1 MVEEEKTLNP
11 IYIVPEDLLE
21 EIFLRLPLKSILRF
35 KAVSKEWRSIM
46 ESRSF
51 AERRMKAEKKNPK
64 ILAVGDHRTESRF
77 TLDAGEIEVVCLR
90 GDAAKRPSL
99 TCEGLVCIPVPGC
112 VNILNPSTGEYI
124 SFPSG
129 MDPVTRRF
137 DYIFFAA
144 PWWNIFPG
152 YWAMGFGK
160 DEVNGNYKV
169 VRMFFD
175 PTFYCE
181 ILDVSIGEWRI
192 VKPPPYR
199 VDPRRKSVCVN
210 GSIYWL
216 EMLDGDSI
224 LALDLHTEEFSD
236 VPVPPESSDLDQ
248 LVNLQNRLAI
258 ATPDTVPVWRLVL
271 WTLDAQEKT
280 WSMTYTINLRIRD
293 PEPSRVWFR
302 PLAVCKEGIFFFC
315 DNKKRLFK
323 YYPKTNEL
331 SCISSDICVISD
343 FAENLVSL
351 RPSSPASTSEY
362 LSGFHYEYDAQDD
375 VQDDVQ
381 GSQLIEKFRWIK
393 KRIPS
398 ILITTTVVSAVFFRY
413 FSVSCG
419 SRH

>member
-124 SFPSG
+124 SFPS
-129 MDPVTRRF
+129 
-137 DYIFFAA
+137 A

-258 ATPDTVPVWRLVL
+258 ATPDTIPVWRLVL
-271 WTLDAQEKT
+271 WTLDAQQKT

-302 PLAVCKEGIFFFC
+302 PLAV
-315 DNKKRLFK
+315 
-323 YYPKTNEL
+323 Y
-331 SCISSDICVISD
+331 ICVISD

-351 RPSSPASTSEY
+351 RPSSPARTSEY

-375 VQDDVQ
+375 VQGQCNTKTENSVY
-381 GSQLIEKFRWIK
+381 LR
-393 KRIPS
+393 RM
-398 ILITTTVVSAVFFRY
+398 ILREEDERLMETELV
-413 FSVSCG
+413 
-419 SRH
+419 